1 MDVVLN
7 DSSEP
12 HALRKYD
19 SWEYDQEHFTNKI
32 MTRLAEKYW
41 KNDTI
46 DISRLW
52 IFIIYKEYL
61 WIIKLVPKLIILL
74 MVL

>member
-46 DISRLW
+46 LLILVG
-52 IFIIYKEYL
+52 FEYS
-61 WIIKLVPKLIILL
+61 
-74 MVL
+74 